1 MPEINIPKAIKIKVA
16 TLADL
21 TRLTITWA
29 LRHNPQA
36 LFYLEE
42 SGKHFL
48 FTITTT
54 LGYFE
59 LRGLPLVVYVE
70 LDKPPEGKFIAYT
83 TDPNETITFKDT
95 TEDRKF
101 QYVPIVKLAERPAFF

>member
-1 MPEINIPKAIKIKVA
+1 MSEVNIPKAIKIKVKS
-16 TLADL
+16 LADL
-21 TRLTITWA
+21 TRLAITWA

-36 LFYLEE
+36 LFYLKDSE
-42 SGKHFL
+42 KHFL

-59 LRGLPLVVYVE
+59 LRGLPLIVYVE

-83 TDPNETITFKDT
+83 TDPEETVLFKNT
-95 TEDRKF
+95 TEDRKY
-101 QYVPIVKLAERPAFF
+101 QYVPIVELAERPAFF